1 MKEENR
7 VLTEAWDGSPMWVPE
22 SRLEEY
28 RKAQDELKKT
38 NGQSEAAK
46 ALGEKIFRKLT
57 ESRAKK

>member
-28 RKAQDELKKT
+28 RKAQDEIKAR
-38 NGQSEAAK
+38 NGK
-46 ALGEKIFRKLT
+46 MTPGEKRLAALL
-57 ESRAKK
+57 AKSLKEKR